1 MFKTKKNILKF
12 NSSFNSLKSL
22 LRKHQTFKKHLKTWL
37 SMFCLLNVYVFS
49 YGQDTTAVR
58 IDEPKQKADSTFYQY
73 DISDLIRN
81 IIHPKRKPDSLKK
94 KSGITPMPNIAYN
107 PSIGAQIGIK
117 AVAGK

>member
-1 MFKTKKNILKF
+1 
-12 NSSFNSLKSL
+12 
-22 LRKHQTFKKHLKTWL
+22 
-37 SMFCLLNVYVFS
+37 MFCLLNVYVFS

-117 AVAGK
+117 AVAGKVLGNDPNTLMSVAATSASITTKGIITFT